1 SKLCFDNVENHP
13 LLGTIQKNQ
22 LIEPVFLCLIISRGS
37 RPADKTLASAS
48 TRSFASITLR
58 TTLSWA
64 PYEKACE
71 ILFYVNDHSGFA
83 ETQQKLI
90 VGTA

>member
-1 SKLCFDNVENHP
+1 
-13 LLGTIQKNQ
+13 
-22 LIEPVFLCLIISRGS
+22 
-37 RPADKTLASAS
+37 
-48 TRSFASITLR
+48 FASITLR